1 MDTEFSKVTKVL
13 KKQSDVYILISPVQ
27 VRGENNN
34 PEGVKI
40 PGVSHMKENFLY
52 LVFKRSQFNHQFN
65 DLVCFLLLIL
75 DKIRMSVNYV
85 KKLKSNSLI
94 S

>member
-13 KKQSDVYILISPVQ
+13 KKQSDAYLLISQVQ
-27 VRGENNN
+27 VRADNNN

-52 LVFKRSQFNHQFN
+52 LAFKRSQFNDQFN
-65 DLVCFLLLIL
+65 DC
-75 DKIRMSVNYV
+75 
-85 KKLKSNSLI
+85 
-94 S
+94 